1 MKSLSVIELSN
12 LYGMT
17 RQAIYKHINKGN
29 LSKNSDGK
37 IDLSEA
43 IRVFGEPSRNVN
55 GSQTTETRKLSEVHL
70 LEQQVYMLQKQLEQA
85 HEREQFQ
92 REELKAKNDQLHIKD
107 EQIEAIQRLL
117 EAPKTYTSTYIDPK
131 SDTATDTRSKSDSNY
146 DGLTTQQK
154 EAPIQ
159 AEIQTQPKDT
169 GLTNPVET
177 ENKRIP
183 VPKQSW
189 LIIGSKKTAP
199 KASFL
204 RLWFNVFR
212 HRNALI

>member
-17 RQAIYKHINKGN
+17 RQAIYKQINKGN

-43 IRVFGEPSRNVN
+43 IRVFGEPSRHVN

-70 LEQQVYMLQKQLEQA
+70 LEQQVHMLQKQLEQA

-92 REELKAKNDQLHIKD
+92 RDELKAKNDQLHVKD

-117 EAPKTYTSTYIDPK
+117 EAPKDYATRSIHPK
-131 SDTATDTRSKSDSNY
+131 SDIATDFRSKIESNY
-146 DGLTTQQK
+146 DGLTTQQE
-154 EAPIQ
+154 EAPVQ
-159 AEIQTQPKDT
+159 TEIQTQPKHDR
-169 GLTNPVET
+169 LTTPVET

-183 VPKQSW
+183 VPEHVEPEQPKRGW
-189 LIIGSKKTAP
+189 LSRF
-199 KASFL
+199 FL
-204 RLWFNVFR
+204 PNG
-212 HRNALI
+212 

>member
-12 LYGMT
+12 LYGIT
-17 RQAIYKHINKGN
+17 RQAIYKQVNKGN

-55 GSQTTETRKLSEVHL
+55 SSQTTETRKLSEVHL

-92 REELKAKNDQLHIKD
+92 RDELKAKNDQLHVKD

-117 EAPKTYTSTYIDPK
+117 EAPRAYTTRSIDPK
-131 SDTATDTRSKSDSNY
+131 SDTATDTSSKSESNY

-154 EAPIQ
+154 EAPVQ
-159 AEIQTQPKDT
+159 TEIQTQPKDD
-169 GLTNPVET
+169 GLTTPEQP

-183 VPKQSW
+183 IPDHVEPEPKKRGFISRF
-189 LIIGSKKTAP
+189 
-199 KASFL
+199 FL
-204 RLWFNVFR
+204 PNG
-212 HRNALI
+212 

>member
-17 RQAIYKHINKGN
+17 RQAVYKHINKGN
-29 LSKNSDGK
+29 LSKNSEGR

-55 GSQTTETRKLSEVHL
+55 SSQTTETRKLSEVHL

-92 REELKAKNDQLHIKD
+92 REELKAKNDQLHVKD

-117 EAPKTYTSTYIDPK
+117 EAPKVYNSNDQKLDI
-131 SDTATDTRSKSDSNY
+131 ATNKRSKSESNY
-146 DGLTTQQK
+146 EGLTTDQ
-154 EAPIQ
+154 
-159 AEIQTQPKDT
+159 
-169 GLTNPVET
+169 ET
-177 ENKRIP
+177 KKRIP
-183 VPKQSW
+183 VPQHVVPET
-189 LIIGSKKTAP
+189 KKRG
-199 KASFL
+199 FL
-204 RLWFNVFR
+204 SRFFLPNG
-212 HRNALI
+212 